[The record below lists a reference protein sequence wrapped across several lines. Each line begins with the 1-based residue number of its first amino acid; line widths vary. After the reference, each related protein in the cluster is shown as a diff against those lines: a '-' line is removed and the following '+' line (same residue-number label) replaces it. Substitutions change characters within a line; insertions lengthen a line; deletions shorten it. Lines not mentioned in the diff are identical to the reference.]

1 MTVNGSKFPQY
12 TYQIKLVVK
21 PGPSFNDGG
30 SVHHQ
35 AGSTLDLGQVTS
47 RNGRGRL
54 EINSN
59 FETSRAPV
67 NKLDP
72 FLLSKGEDCG
82 INVLRGDV
90 ATIK

>member
-54 EINSN
+54 EEKKVLDQNTQYERFS
-59 FETSRAPV
+59 ET
-67 NKLDP
+67 
-72 FLLSKGEDCG
+72 
-82 INVLRGDV
+82 
-90 ATIK
+90 